1 MYDRHL
7 MPLVEDLYF
16 TDQTQTVRAM
26 KQDGGQIKEDGGGV
40 VDAQGLDPN
49 GEPSYLERQTAYFS
63 RYICQIEEEIME
75 AMGANNPVQGGE
87 EEEHLRE
94 SGEMIGNANKKL
106 VQPKAETVAGAVDLG
121 GEREATAKNDIS
133 IMADIFEE
141 AGGDCEEDHL
151 EDDI

>member
-1 MYDRHL
+1 
-7 MPLVEDLYF
+7 
-16 TDQTQTVRAM
+16 
-26 KQDGGQIKEDGGGV
+26 
-40 VDAQGLDPN
+40 
-49 GEPSYLERQTAYFS
+49 
-63 RYICQIEEEIME
+63 ME

-106 VQPKAETVAGAVDLG
+106 VQTKAEPATGAVDLNT
-121 GEREATAKNDIS
+121 ERDPTAKNDIS

-141 AGGDCEEDHL
+141 ACGDREEDHL